1 MIAID
6 LAAGVFAMIVGLLV
20 TSCVI
25 TCIMA
30 QRTLEQCREVLRSAV
45 DCMMRVEGKQKEEYH
60 HEGTD

>member
-20 TSCVI
+20 TACVI